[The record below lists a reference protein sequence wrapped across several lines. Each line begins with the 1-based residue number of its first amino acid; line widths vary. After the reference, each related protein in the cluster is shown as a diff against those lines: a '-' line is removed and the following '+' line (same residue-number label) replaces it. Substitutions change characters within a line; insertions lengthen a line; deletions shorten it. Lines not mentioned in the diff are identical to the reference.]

1 MRDYDDGVLG
11 LKMQERPPMREWL
24 LMSGPVAIVAYFLIF
39 PDQFDAF
46 VAWAIGLIN

>member
-46 VAWAIGLIN
+46 VTWAIGLIN